1 MLKVL
6 IPPKAISLRIGQL
19 AAEIEQI
26 VTGNMDVLILIK
38 GAFVFGADLI
48 RSLSQIR
55 SIHFARPK
63 SYHGHA
69 TTPGS
74 LTWQWPEDL
83 VSQAKTLLI
92 VDDILDSGS
101 TMKEAGELARKCGY
115 ERVLYAVL
123 LRKVRSSAP
132 ITEAHFVGFEIPDLF
147 VVGYGLDFNENYRAL
162 PYIGVIE
169 DPDAGTLSNS
179 KITHLGANGLG
190 AAI

>member
-6 IPPKAISLRIGQL
+6 IPQEAISLRIGKL
-19 AAEIEQI
+19 AGEIEQI
-26 VTGNMDVLILIK
+26 VPGNMDVLILIK
-38 GAFVFGADLI
+38 GAFVFGSDLI
-48 RSLSQIR
+48 RSLSRIR

-63 SYHGHA
+63 SYHGNA

-74 LTWQWPEDL
+74 LSWQWPEDL
-83 VSQAKTLLI
+83 VPQAKTLLI

-132 ITEAHFVGFEIPDLF
+132 KIEAHFVGFEIPDFF

-169 DPDAGTLSNS
+169 EMNAGDASNP
-179 KITHLGANGLG
+179 KITHLPANGLG

>member
-83 VSQAKTLLI
+83 VPQAKTLLI

-169 DPDAGTLSNS
+169 GPDAGTLSNS

>member
-83 VSQAKTLLI
+83 VPQAKTLLI